1 MRKFH
6 PASAGFFLASNS
18 AATAAKLPTSSF
30 EELRI
35 AGLTGVDVELEIA
48 GPGSRSHAFLI
59 DWQIRVV
66 FALGWLALAAFAR
79 RHLDVPWVTRAK
91 FSYLGVA
98 PALAIY
104 LLYHPLLE
112 VCMQG
117 RTPGKRRAGVRLV
130 TRSGGTP
137 GVGALLIRNV
147 FRLIDCLPS
156 FYLVG
161 LLCCFLTQQRVRIGD
176 LAAGT
181 LLVVDARQRLPT
193 SALNAVA
200 QGELTPAAAELIEEL
215 LERWDALDA
224 THRATLARTLLARVD
239 GSSGSPAAAGVAAAM
254 AAADDGSDFQLRERL
269 RSALA
274 VRTGA

>member
-1 MRKFH
+1 M
-6 PASAGFFLASNS
+6 
-18 AATAAKLPTSSF
+18 
-30 EELRI
+30 
-35 AGLTGVDVELEIA
+35 
-48 GPGSRSHAFLI
+48 
-59 DWQIRVV
+59 
-66 FALGWLALAAFAR
+66 
-79 RHLDVPWVTRAK
+79 
-91 FSYLGVA
+91 
-98 PALAIY
+98 
-104 LLYHPLLE
+104 
-112 VCMQG
+112 
-117 RTPGKRRAGVRLV
+117 
-130 TRSGGTP
+130 
-137 GVGALLIRNV
+137 
-147 FRLIDCLPS
+147 
-156 FYLVG
+156 G